1 MANEY
6 RNKVVYGGNTLIDLT
21 GDTVERSDVAS
32 GKTFHLPSGE
42 ITTGTSTKDA
52 DTSDATAVASEI
64 LIGSTAYARG
74 SKVTGTMPNN
84 GAVSG
89 VISDADDVYT
99 VPIGFHDGSGT
110 VVIASSEVA
119 KLKNHANIKNGVT
132 ILGETGTYSGEAV
145 SVQSNKNATPSA
157 SQQIITPDSGYDY
170 LAQVTVLAIPYTE
183 TLNAAG
189 GLTVTIG

>member
-1 MANEY
+1 MANEVV
-6 RNKVVYGGNTLIDLT
+6 NKVIYDGNILLDVST
-21 GDTVERSDVAS
+21 DTATEADVLS
-32 GKTFHLPSGE
+32 GKYFHLKSGVRAE
-42 ITTGTSTKDA
+42 GTCTYDA
-52 DTSDATAVASEI
+52 DTSDATASASEI
-64 LIGSTAYARG
+64 LATKTAYVNGNKITG
-74 SKVTGTMPNN
+74 SMTNN

-99 VPIGFHDGSGT
+99 IPIGFHDGSGT

-119 KLKNHANIKNGVT
+119 KLKNHSNIKNGVT

-157 SQQIITPDSGYDY
+157 SQQVVTPDNGYDY

-183 TLNAAG
+183 VVNASG